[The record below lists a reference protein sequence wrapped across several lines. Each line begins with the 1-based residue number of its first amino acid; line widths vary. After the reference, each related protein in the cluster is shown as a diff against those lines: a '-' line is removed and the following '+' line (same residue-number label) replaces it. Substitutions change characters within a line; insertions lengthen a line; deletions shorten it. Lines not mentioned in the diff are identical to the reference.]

1 MAGQCD
7 HLAFLPVLC
16 GIAALG
22 LVSQALLTQMSQTA
36 ACNRHHSVDQQLCRW
51 FLLTLDRMP
60 TNELVMT
67 QELVASMLGSTC
79 WQNSP
84 QARAAIDGAIALARS
99 QVGGVSTEQR
109 EATS

>member
-1 MAGQCD
+1 MKSKQGFSGEERGLLLGVKGVGPTVIGRLEQLGY
-7 HLAFLPVLC
+7 HNLA
-16 GIAALG
+16 
-22 LVSQALLTQMSQTA
+22 
-36 ACNRHHSVDQQLCRW
+36 QLAEAD
-51 FLLTLDRMP
+51 TGHI
-60 TNELVMT
+60 V
-67 QELVASMLGSTC
+67 QLVASMLGSTC